1 MITKKEVLL
10 HFCCDPSQSTFL
22 PSSNNVYSI
31 CIFFWSTGVCTVL
44 FSMSVCMLFCASI
57 TQNFSPFAA
66 TSLGVSDCLACL
78 MDDFGFLWYITKT
91 LAVTR
96 ITFPKYEYLSML
108 ILDASVSLSS
118 LLKCLVT
125 VDAILIN
132 LVSCSFVSVSCI
144 GYSDSGNS
152 RKLAWVH
159 FARCCSSLFR

>member
-1 MITKKEVLL
+1 
-10 HFCCDPSQSTFL
+10 
-22 PSSNNVYSI
+22 
-31 CIFFWSTGVCTVL
+31 
-44 FSMSVCMLFCASI
+44 MLFCPSI

-78 MDDFGFLWYITKT
+78 MDDFGFLWYIAKT

-108 ILDASVSLSS
+108 ILNASVSLSS

-144 GYSDSGNS
+144 GYSDAGNS